1 MEILDL
7 SKMTIRE
14 IESKIKHYELQLE
27 YYLNVK
33 EKMFNRTQ
41 PKSVKFADE
50 MVQGGKRGNVILDYL
65 IAVEDIDKTIDEL
78 QDEIQRLMKYN
89 DETLKLKEEYEPTI
103 ALIVELKEIDGLTDE
118 EIGRKMGYCDR
129 HIRRL
134 YSTFKGKRCPWNVLK
149 NAI

>member
-134 YSTFKGKRCPWNVLK
+134 YSTFKGKRCP
-149 NAI
+149 